1 MSGNLVETLIG
12 AVVLVVAALFLT
24 FAYSHTDAGA
34 VSGYPLVAKF
44 NRVDGLT
51 VGSDVKMSGI
61 KIGTVTSQALDPKTY
76 QAVVH
81 MNIASQYEIPDD
93 STARVATESLLGG
106 NYLELQPGGSPDM
119 LVSGDQIEYTQ
130 GSVDLMGLLGQAI
143 FSTGS
148 SGSKQKE
155 KEQEPAGA
163 Q

>member
-12 AVVLVVAALFLT
+12 AVVLLVAGVFLA
-24 FAYSHTDAGA
+24 FAYTHTDAGA

-44 NRVDGLT
+44 DRVDGLS

-61 KIGTVTSQALDPKTY
+61 KIGTVTSQTLDPETY
-76 QAVVH
+76 QAVVD
-81 MNIASQYEIPDD
+81 MNIASQYKIPED

-119 LVSGDQIEYTQ
+119 LASGGQIEYTQ
-130 GSVDLMGLLGQAI
+130 GSVDLMGLIGQAI

-148 SGSKQKE
+148 SGKKKE
-155 KEQEPAGA
+155 EQQEPATP
-163 Q
+163 